1 MLFLDIETTG
11 LNPRAKDAAVLMV
24 GVLGDKPEDEPRVF
38 HMASK
43 HPETWRA
50 RLVKLCGKL
59 PPVMGH
65 NIKFDIVYAKRF
77 GANIEAAGDTMLG
90 AHMVDENRPLGLK
103 SLMADFMGGDW
114 SYDGVWDDSDPEA
127 MAAYL
132 KKDLLATRELY
143 RINKGKLTS
152 NQKKLLRKV
161 VVPAINMLAET
172 EDYGIPISRDKLE
185 IASRKYTSELA
196 EIDAQLDSEIPS
208 EIPEGIQVK
217 WGTTN
222 FQRWFLY
229 DYLGIPKKEVGKP
242 TKAFPNGAPSL
253 SKKALAYMDHP
264 IAKTLLERSRLK
276 KNIDGFITPYK
287 DQIDGKGRL
296 YTSFKLHGTVTGR
309 LSSGKVCDG
318 VGVNLQQVPKDP
330 YIRGLVAAPEGYKII
345 EADYSQLELRVA
357 AVVSRDKNMLQLYRD
372 GGDIHSQTTRAIG
385 LDPDNSFDRRKA
397 KIVNFGFLYGMSA
410 KSFVQFAKVS
420 YGTDI
425 TLDEAEQFRE
435 DFFRHWSGLRP
446 WHARAKARAHK
457 LGYSSTMFGRRRHLP
472 GLYSSDEYEVA
483 AAERQAV
490 NSQVQGTGS
499 DVMLRAAVQVWSSLE
514 GDSHILGLVHDAV
527 LVLVPE
533 ELAET
538 TACMIQ
544 ETMERPLPHFDCP
557 LVADVEIGTCWGPEI
572 EV

>member
-43 HPETWRA
+43 HPETWMA

-59 PPVMGH
+59 PPVVGH

-77 GANIEAAGDTMLG
+77 GAYIEAAGDTMLG
-90 AHMVDENRPLGLK
+90 AHMVDENRTLGLK
-103 SLMADFMGGDW
+103 SLMADYMGGDW

-143 RINKGKLTS
+143 RINKGKLTP
-152 NQKKLLRKV
+152 NQRKLLRKV

-185 IASRKYTSELA
+185 IAEYKYTSELT
-196 EIDAQLDSEIPS
+196 EIDTKLQSEIPS
-208 EIPEGIQVK
+208 EIPDGMQVK

-253 SKKALAYMDHP
+253 SKKALSYMDHP

-287 DQIDGKGRL
+287 EQIDDKGRL

-357 AVVSRDKNMLQLYRD
+357 AVVSRDKNMLELYRQ

-499 DVMLRAAVQVWSSLE
+499 DVMLRAAVQVWSRLE

-533 ELAET
+533 DLVET
-538 TACMIQ
+538 TASMIK
-544 ETMERPLPHFDCP
+544 ETMEQPLPHFDCP